1 MIKFH
6 WLLSNEKTRND
17 VEAHITEDIERQLY
31 VDHDQKEGEI
41 VTETLS
47 LSTQV
52 EFEFDGKIECSC
64 ENSIWTFRCNCDGSK
79 INYQLVED

>member
-6 WLLSNEKTRND
+6 WLLSNEKIRND
-17 VEAHITEDIERQLY
+17 VETHITEDIERQLY

-41 VTETLS
+41 VTVTLS
-47 LSTQV
+47 LSTQD